1 MEFLESEFQ
10 SQDQSD
16 AMLVQDIYNLS
27 TVQKSIDDAFAE
39 ANLDNKMSS
48 EFLSKVAEISLYT
61 QPNVDSKTSGVEFIC
76 RKVGLQDTCKVL
88 QEDMEKVYGSVN
100 NQSLDAIMVAN
111 VGEDVAAQ
119 QRWMDDLANSAL
131 DSALPMFMQD
141 AVFNDSV
148 IFLRGAAES
157 DRIDLI
163 DILINVHSAPPRPG
177 TRGSYLRSMKR
188 RREDHSHPPVSS
200 RPRI

>member
-1 MEFLESEFQ
+1 
-10 SQDQSD
+10 
-16 AMLVQDIYNLS
+16 
-27 TVQKSIDDAFAE
+27 
-39 ANLDNKMSS
+39 MSS
-48 EFLSKVAEISLYT
+48 EFLEQDGGDLALQT

-141 AVFNDSV
+141 AVFKSM
-148 IFLRGAAES
+148 AK
-157 DRIDLI
+157 
-163 DILINVHSAPPRPG
+163 APYSYMFIPQNATEHLKYIGEAFKTHDPAVEPKASSLD
-177 TRGSYLRSMKR
+177 GSYLCA
-188 RREDHSHPPVSS
+188 DGLGQAAAVPLWPV
-200 RPRI
+200 